1 MIPLA
6 GRRVLT
12 AFLSSVTENGFAV
25 KGEADL
31 PIEEALHD
39 GPRVHYFEGT
49 TKALLDAI
57 TIDGVDVRSYFPW
70 SECFSVSKL
79 PLPSGTMRRLR
90 NMNAHSLPS
99 V

>member
-1 MIPLA
+1 M
-6 GRRVLT
+6 
-12 AFLSSVTENGFAV
+12 TENGFAV
-25 KGEADL
+25 KGETDL

-70 SECFSVSKL
+70 SECFSVINRSSLLGACEATRSEYKDSFI
-79 PLPSGTMRRLR
+79 PLL
-90 NMNAHSLPS
+90 
-99 V
+99 